1 MGNQMGDQLGLNS
14 KRMEE
19 ENPIKM
25 FTEWLSKDYL
35 DNIAV
40 IRTQVM
46 LEVLKTKN
54 QHLDG

>member
-1 MGNQMGDQLGLNS
+1 MGDQLGLNS

>member
-14 KRMEE
+14 NLMEQD
-19 ENPIKM
+19 NPIKI
-25 FTEWLSKDYL
+25 FTERFPKDYL

-46 LEVLKTKN
+46 LEVL
-54 QHLDG
+54 Q